1 MYDIYVS
8 TACDFVAVDSDAFF
22 CRASL
27 DAATRTCR
35 PLRDRSRGRAVPI
48 VRSSSTVRIVV
59 VFMIAVDCRRFVWV
73 RLLLG
78 TVGWINFWKP

>member
-1 MYDIYVS
+1 MIFMYRPRVIS
-8 TACDFVAVDSDAFF
+8 FVAVDSDAFF

-35 PLRDRSRGRAVPI
+35 PLRDRSRGRVVPI
-48 VRSSSTVRIVV
+48 VRASSTVRIVV
-59 VFMIAVDCRRFVWV
+59 VFIIAVDCRRFVCV